1 MPYYEYYSFSY
12 FFLIILL
19 FFLLILILFPNYTKK
34 DIVPPLSNANY
45 VIDPT
50 SIGTFIT
57 ADTNNSTFSN
67 LIILDGASGG
77 TDAIDFGASEGDTAS
92 VSYIP
97 YYEESHKRIIG
108 FFELNI
114 GTSLSR
120 DLAFRVV
127 DTNQQPS
134 SNLSRYNYGW
144 TSLNTE
150 SIAGTTG
157 LLPINSTP
165 VYRVNLPF
173 NIPGS
178 ANRNHNISVQIA
190 ASGLNTGLELS
201 SAYLYYY
208 AV

>member
-50 SIGTFIT
+50 SIGNFIT
-57 ADTNNSTFSN
+57 TDTNLSTFSD
-67 LIILDGASGG
+67 LIIQDGASGG
-77 TDAIDFGASEGDTAS
+77 TDAIDFGASEGDVAT

-120 DLAFRVV
+120 DLSFRVV
-127 DTNQQPS
+127 DSNQIPDTS
-134 SNLSRYNYGW
+134 LSEYNYGW

-150 SIAGTTG
+150 AVSGVVTPVVT
-157 LLPINSTP
+157 NSTP
-165 VYRVNLPF
+165 VYKVNLPF
-173 NIPGS
+173 NIPGF
-178 ANRNHNISVQIA
+178 ANRNHNITVQIA
-190 ASGLNTGLELS
+190 AAGDKTGLELS
-201 SAYLYYY
+201 SAYLYYHSI
-208 AV
+208 